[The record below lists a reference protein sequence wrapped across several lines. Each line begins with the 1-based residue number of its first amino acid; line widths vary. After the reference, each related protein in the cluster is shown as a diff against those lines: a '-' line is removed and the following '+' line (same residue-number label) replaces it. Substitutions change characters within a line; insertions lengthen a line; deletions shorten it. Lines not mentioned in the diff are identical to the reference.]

1 MEDPGRTAAALSGG
15 ALTAREAG
23 MIGCRACGL
32 ASAAGTQSCPRCGSR
47 LAPVST
53 ESLQAVWAWLFAGVA
68 FYLPANIYP
77 MLRTTL
83 LGSTVDN
90 TIVGGAIDLANH
102 GNYGVALIVFVASV
116 VIPVGK
122 FLVIG
127 WLAMRVRRDA
137 QKTEFRRTRNL
148 QARSRLYEIVDFI
161 GRWSMIDVFVVAILA
176 ALIQMNFLATIK
188 PGVAAVSFCA
198 SVVFTMLAAQAFDSR
213 LIWMNEG
220 KKRA

>member
-1 MEDPGRTAAALSGG
+1 MEDLGRTAAAL
-15 ALTAREAG
+15 TARGAG
-23 MIGCRACGL
+23 LVGCRSCGL
-32 ASAAGTQSCPRCGSR
+32 ASPAGTTTCARCGAGIS
-47 LAPVST
+47 PVST
-53 ESLQAVWAWLFAGVA
+53 ESLQAVWAWLLAGIA

-90 TIVGGAIDLANH
+90 TIIGGAIDLANH
-102 GNYGVALIVFVASV
+102 GNYGVAFIVFVASV

-122 FLVIG
+122 FLVIA
-127 WLAMRVRRDA
+127 WLAFRVRRDA
-137 QKTEFRRTRNL
+137 GKTEFRRTRNL
-148 QARSRLYEIVDFI
+148 HARGRLYEVVDFI

-188 PGVAAVSFCA
+188 PGIAAVSFCA
-198 SVVFTMLAAQAFDSR
+198 SVVLTMLAAQAFDSR

-220 KKRA
+220 NRRA

>member
-23 MIGCRACGL
+23 MIGCRACGF

-90 TIVGGAIDLANH
+90 NIVGGAIDLANH